1 MAASDPAVSSSRPS
15 TPSLYTIDAENAA
28 ETSRLIMQDQLL
40 TQAMGGLLPELTAEE
55 LRSVRRVLDIGCG
68 PGGWVLALAA
78 AYPSLEVVGFDI
90 SETMIRYAIAQA
102 RVHGL
107 TNVSFEVMDARQ
119 PLAFQDAS
127 FDLINARWIFAFM
140 DQASWRSLI
149 AECWRLLP
157 PGGLLRLSEPELT
170 VTNSPA
176 FQTLMG
182 YFYEA
187 LARLKR
193 TFSVDGHSSGVPSLL
208 GKLLQEAGFVAI
220 RKIPYVVDG
229 SYGTEMYAISVKD
242 AEVALALTKPFLLRH
257 TSLSETEFEALYER
271 MLVEMLSEE
280 HVGLCY
286 ALTVCG
292 RKPGQLHEPARRG
305 AEGQG
310 EADGAGRNGRS
321 DYG

>member
-1 MAASDPAVSSSRPS
+1 MRLASPFAGSSEKGRNRNAMATSDHPAPS
-15 TPSLYTIDAENAA
+15 PEPTAQSQYTIDAEDAA
-28 ETSRLIMQDQLL
+28 ETSRLMMQDQLL

-55 LRSVRRVLDIGCG
+55 LGGVRRVLDIGCG

-78 AYPSLEVVGFDI
+78 AYPSMEIVGFDI
-90 SETMIRYAIAQA
+90 SETMIRYAFAQA

-257 TSLSETEFEALYER
+257 TS
-271 MLVEMLSEE
+271 
-280 HVGLCY
+280 
-286 ALTVCG
+286 
-292 RKPGQLHEPARRG
+292 
-305 AEGQG
+305 
-310 EADGAGRNGRS
+310 
-321 DYG
+321 